1 MRSYIVVNEQKKK
14 NTRMLEAVYDV
25 SVVQGQRLTEVELWL
40 LKA

>member
-25 SVVQGQRLTEVELWL
+25 PVVQGQRLTEVELWL